1 MNWKIA
7 RHPGILSV
15 ALSGGLALGGCS
27 DSSGSAAHAVSLSMT
42 TRASGLASSS
52 SIEVSR
58 DIAVG
63 PAGEL
68 VLKRVQLVLGR
79 VELSRSDATTCVE
92 SDDQGDDNG
101 DGDNLN
107 SDDKTKK
114 TDDADCEDFSK
125 TPMLAN
131 VPVDDAVHTIIS
143 VPVAAGTYT
152 RLEAKLAPADAA
164 TVTALGAPADMVGK
178 SVRVEGTYKG
188 APFVYTSPVRTGL
201 EFKFDPPLVVDG
213 TGKNATIHIEITR
226 WFTTASG
233 AVIDPATANAG
244 GVNANLVQSN
254 IRSSFKAFEDDD
266 RKGDD
271 DHETE
276 QHGG

>member
-7 RHPGILSV
+7 RHPGILPM
-15 ALSGGLALGGCS
+15 ALVGGLLALGGCS
-27 DSSGSAAHAVSLSMT
+27 DSSGSAAHGVSLSMT
-42 TRASGLASSS
+42 TRVSGLKSGN

-68 VLKRVQLVLGR
+68 VLKKVQLVIGR

-92 SDDQGDDNG
+92 NDDQGDDSGGG
-101 DGDNLN
+101 DDV
-107 SDDKTKK
+107 SDDKTKSNA
-114 TDDADCEDFSK
+114 ADCEDVSK
-125 TPMLAN
+125 IPLLAN

-152 RLEAKLAPADAA
+152 RLEAKLTPADAA
-164 TVTALGAPADMVGK
+164 TITSLGAPADMVGK
-178 SVRVEGTYKG
+178 SVRVEGTFKG

-201 EFKFDPPLVVDG
+201 EFKFDPPLVIDG
-213 TGKNATIHIEITR
+213 TGKNATIHIDVTR

-233 AVIDPATANAG
+233 ALGSRT
-244 GVNANLVQSN
+244 SYR
-254 IRSSFKAFEDDD
+254 RSSRKFETSTH
-266 RKGDD
+266 R
-271 DHETE
+271 
-276 QHGG
+276 QAAP